1 MFNSNSEFLDANLAT
16 VKGGSRMHSERM
28 ARGRSV
34 GSKDITNE
42 ATVIH
47 RRPNAMPHVVVDRY
61 PNVTRVDD

>member
-42 ATVIH
+42 ANNYKNKKGQFFQRKHFI
-47 RRPNAMPHVVVDRY
+47 PHS
-61 PNVTRVDD
+61 